1 METGSCVWC
10 SALVEGNECM
20 MDSCSR
26 RNSCGGFI
34 VCDETACS
42 AWEVCEGLRVDK
54 GTSRA
59 TGCGGVSEAAGARGS
74 GSLEEA
80 VPA

>member
-1 METGSCVWC
+1 
-10 SALVEGNECM
+10 

-26 RNSCGGFI
+26 RSSCGGFI

-42 AWEVCEGLRVDK
+42 AWGACGDLRGEI

-59 TGCGGVSEAAGARGS
+59 IGCGGASEAADAGEEAARVGSGSGVVLEKLGGA